1 MIFVIHFRL
10 PKNAPPSP
18 PPPPPT
24 TIAAIAVMHSCTV
37 AERHAR
43 TYTCLHVSSQRH
55 SSFQASCPDILSAR
69 HPSVDLGRWRLR
81 RHPRRR
87 PLAAERHLLAAAA
100 SGLPALGR
108 SRFSPLAVQKCSAGR
123 AWIVARK
130 RVVSATI
137 ARRKNVCRRRLGHQT
152 SRELLCAHTA
162 RDSMGCAGSV
172 AERLAW
178 IAAVKRRIG
187 AITVSRKDIR
197 IARAGLGRNSSGRLC
212 AVSARINTRYAGI
225 VAIRKLGSP
234 HHRGGKTG
242 RNRTASA
249 GSAQPATGG
258 GAGGWANEAR
268 HSFSR

>member
-10 PKNAPPSP
+10 PKK
-18 PPPPPT
+18 PPPPT

-187 AITVSRKDIR
+187 AITASCSI
-197 IARAGLGRNSSGRLC
+197 ITRNTSSCSIITRGPFGQKTSVLLC
-212 AVSARINTRYAGI
+212 AHSARTYTRNAGI
-225 VAIRKLGSP
+225 VANGLAWI
-234 HHRGGKTG
+234 
-242 RNRTASA
+242 AA
-249 GSAQPATGG
+249 V
-258 GAGGWANEAR
+258 
-268 HSFSR
+268 